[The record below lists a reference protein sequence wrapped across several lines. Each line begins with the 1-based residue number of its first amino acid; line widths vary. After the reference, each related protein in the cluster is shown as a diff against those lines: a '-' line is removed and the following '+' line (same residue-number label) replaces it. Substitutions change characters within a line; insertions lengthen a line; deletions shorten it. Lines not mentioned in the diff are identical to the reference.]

1 MINELRTK
9 YPRIYN
15 TWRSIRFTKKG
26 KKIGHS
32 EEWND
37 FITFFNDVKDSYSK
51 GKVDNLATDAELS
64 TVISKVNTLLS
75 NLRSIGVLTL

>member
-15 TWRSIRFTKKG
+15 VWRCIKFTKKG

-37 FITFFNDVKDSYSK
+37 FITFFNDVKDSYSRC
-51 GKVDNLATDAELS
+51 
-64 TVISKVNTLLS
+64 
-75 NLRSIGVLTL
+75 RSS